1 MSKHRDLGVRALVKE
16 FYANLGEQK
25 NLTCYVRGRWILFGE
40 RVISQLLELRPVSE
54 CKGYDQLQESPK
66 FEEIIKD
73 LIDDLGVWQRTKTIR
88 NPYIDRGDFSEV
100 VKVWFYFVIFVLTPS
115 KHVSIVRQDR
125 AILLYALVKGFNLNV
140 GKIVE

>member
-1 MSKHRDLGVRALVKE
+1 MSKHRELGVRALVKE

-66 FEEIIKD
+66 FEEIIKE
-73 LIDDLGVWQRTKTIR
+73 LIDDLGVWQRIKTIR

-100 VKVWFYFVIFVLTPS
+100 VKVWFYFVNFVLTPS